1 MIQNSFK
8 PFAVRD
14 TAYVR
19 QPRLFRSASFKL
31 AALYVILFAV
41 SVSVL
46 AAVVYVI
53 STTALDRQT
62 RLRIYS
68 EAQELAGDYHTGGMS
83 KMMADIRARQL
94 GRLVGGLDYTVFD
107 RRGTRIYGTLPHPA
121 THPGWSRMRGPPDG
135 DEAPGRL
142 EKLIVYAIP
151 LGHDGWLMVGDD
163 IGKVQSVGRLIMTT
177 FGWALLVMLTL
188 AVGGGMALSAAFL
201 GRIDSITRTAEAI
214 IGGDIRRRMPLRGVD
229 DDIDRLST
237 TLNRMLDRIS
247 GLMETLHQVSSDIAH
262 DLRTPLS
269 RMRHIL
275 DEARH
280 SATSTDEYAQAVDRA
295 LQQNEA
301 ILETF
306 AAILRIAQIES
317 GSRRANFQAVD
328 LCQLAQSIFQTY
340 GPVAEDAGCHLTVRT
355 VPTTQFQ
362 GDRELL
368 MQMFVNLIENAICH
382 AGSGT
387 TIAIGIS
394 HNARG
399 PVLRVADNGPGIP
412 ENERQAVLRR
422 FYRLERSRTTPGS
435 GLGLSLVAAIAELHQ
450 AELSLEDNHPGL
462 SVVVQFHTATDS
474 AQISRFR
481 SISSAGPRTFGL
493 AT

>member
-1 MIQNSFK
+1 MVQ
-8 PFAVRD
+8 D
-14 TAYVR
+14 TVYVR
-19 QPRLFRSASFKL
+19 QPRLFRAASFKL

-41 SVSVL
+41 SVTVL

-68 EAQELAGDYHTGGMS
+68 EAKELAVDYDTGGMH
-83 KMMADIRARQL
+83 KMLADIRARQL

-107 RRGTRIYGTLPHPA
+107 RRGARIYGTLPHPPN
-121 THPGWSRMRGPPDG
+121 HPGWNRMQGPPDG
-135 DEAPGRL
+135 DEAPGHL
-142 EKLIVYAIP
+142 EQLVVYAIP

-163 IGKVQSVGRLIMTT
+163 IGKVQRVGRLIMTT

-188 AVGGGMALSAAFL
+188 AVVGGMALSAAFL

-214 IGGDIRRRMPLRGVD
+214 IGGDIRRRMPLRGID

-280 SATSTDEYAQAVDRA
+280 SAQTTDEYAQAIDRA
-295 LQQNEA
+295 LQQNDA

-328 LCQLAQSIFQTY
+328 LCQLAQSISQTY
-340 GPVAEDAGCHLTVRT
+340 GPVAEDAGCHLTVQT
-355 VPTTQFQ
+355 VPTSAFQ

-368 MQMFVNLIENAICH
+368 TQMLVNLIENAICH
-382 AGSGT
+382 AGTGT
-387 TIAIGIS
+387 TIAVS
-394 HNARG
+394 VTHSTQG

-435 GLGLSLVAAIAELHQ
+435 GLGLSLVAAIVELHG
-450 AELSLEDNHPGL
+450 ADLTLEDNRPGL
-462 SVVVQFHTATDS
+462 SVIVQFHALADNT
-474 AQISRFR
+474 QVSRFR
-481 SISSAGPRTFGL
+481 SSSSNGSGTLEL

>member
-1 MIQNSFK
+1 M
-8 PFAVRD
+8 
-14 TAYVR
+14 R
-19 QPRLFRSASFKL
+19 QLRLFRSASFKL

-41 SVSVL
+41 SVTVL

-68 EAQELAGDYHTGGMS
+68 EARELAADYDTGGMH
-83 KMMADIRARQL
+83 KMLADIRARKL

-107 RRGTRIYGTLPHPA
+107 RRGARIYGTLPHPP
-121 THPGWSRMRGPPDG
+121 TRPGWNRMQGPPDG
-135 DEAPGRL
+135 DEAPGHL
-142 EKLIVYAIP
+142 EQLVVYAIP

-163 IGKVQSVGRLIMTT
+163 IGKVERVGRLIMTT

-188 AVGGGMALSAAFL
+188 AVVGGMALSAAFL

-214 IGGDIRRRMPLRGVD
+214 IGGDIRRRMPLRGID

-247 GLMETLHQVSSDIAH
+247 GLMDTLHQVSSDIAH

-280 SATSTDEYAQAVDRA
+280 SAQTTDEYAQAVDRA
-295 LQQNEA
+295 LQQNDA

-317 GSRRANFQAVD
+317 GSRRANFQAID
-328 LCQLAQSIFQTY
+328 LCQLAQSISQTY
-340 GPVAEDAGCHLTVRT
+340 GPVAEDAGSHLTVKT
-355 VPTTQFQ
+355 VPTVPLQ

-368 MQMFVNLIENAICH
+368 MQMLVNLIENAICH
-382 AGSGT
+382 GGT
-387 TIAIGIS
+387 GTLIAISIIN
-394 HNARG
+394 NAQG

-435 GLGLSLVAAIAELHQ
+435 GLGLSLVAAIADLHG
-450 AELSLEDNHPGL
+450 AELVLEDNHPGL
-462 SVVVQFHTATDS
+462 AVVVQFASEGGNSAMSRYRATGTTEPGML
-474 AQISRFR
+474 R
-481 SISSAGPRTFGL
+481 L

>member
-1 MIQNSFK
+1 
-8 PFAVRD
+8 
-14 TAYVR
+14 
-19 QPRLFRSASFKL
+19 
-31 AALYVILFAV
+31 VILFAV
-41 SVSVL
+41 SVTVL

-68 EAQELAGDYHTGGMS
+68 EAKELAADYHTGGMH
-83 KMMADIRARQL
+83 KMLADVRARQL

-121 THPGWSRMRGPPDG
+121 THSGWNRMQGPPDG

-142 EKLIVYAIP
+142 EQLIVYAIP

-163 IGKVQSVGRLIMTT
+163 IGKVQRVGRLIMTT

-188 AVGGGMALSAAFL
+188 AVVGGMALSAAFL

-214 IGGDIRRRMPLRGVD
+214 IGGDIRRRMPLRGID

-280 SATSTDEYAQAVDRA
+280 SAQSTDEYAQAVDRA
-295 LQQNEA
+295 LHQNDA

-317 GSRRANFQAVD
+317 GSRRANFQAID
-328 LCQLAQSIFQTY
+328 LCQLAQSISQTY
-340 GPVAEDAGCHLTVRT
+340 GPVAEDAGSHLTVQT
-355 VPTTQFQ
+355 VPTVPLQ

-368 MQMFVNLIENAICH
+368 MQMLVNLIENAICH
-382 AGSGT
+382 AGTGT
-387 TIAIGIS
+387 AIAISIT
-394 HNARG
+394 HNAKG
-399 PVLRVADNGPGIP
+399 PVLRVADDGPGIP
-412 ENERQAVLRR
+412 EHERQAVLRR

-435 GLGLSLVAAIAELHQ
+435 GLGLSLVAAIVELHGAELV
-450 AELSLEDNHPGL
+450 LEDNHPGL
-462 SVVVQFHTATDS
+462 AVFVQFASEGGNS
-474 AQISRFR
+474 AMSRFR
-481 SISSAGPRTFGL
+481 TSEPAEPGILKL